1 MRFVHLKFTKF
12 DLYNQ
17 NKVAKLVRHR
27 FFLRNMLCDCCLKLL
42 QIVFE
47 QKNIM
52 LLKARLGEVVLAY
65 NPQQYSLDDLKAIFL
80 ELGFEPIEDK
90 ESQLVED
97 IKRVVIELVHHSTFN
112 AMVRNSDFIVGKF
125 NLSYQHL
132 SAVFSR
138 KEHITLEKYIILQRI
153 EKVKE
158 LIQLEDLSLSEIAF
172 MMGYSSVHYLST
184 QFKKIT
190 GYSVTEY
197 KALPDKERKGVS

>member
-1 MRFVHLKFTKF
+1 MT
-12 DLYNQ
+12 
-17 NKVAKLVRHR
+17 KLVRHR
-27 FFLRNMLCDCCLKLL
+27 LLLRNMLCDCCLKLIQL
-42 QIVFE
+42 VCE
-47 QKNIM
+47 QKNIS
-52 LLKARLGEVVLAY
+52 LIKAKLGEVVLAY
-65 NPQQYSLDDLKAIFL
+65 DPAQYSLDDIKTIFL
-80 ELGFEPIEDK
+80 DLGFEPIEDQ

-97 IKRVVIELVHHSTFN
+97 IKRVVIELVHHSTYN

-138 KEHITLEKYIILQRI
+138 KEQITLEKYIIIQRI

-158 LIQLEDLSLSEIAF
+158 LIQLENLSLSEIAF

-197 KALPDKERKGVS
+197 KALPEKERKGVI

>member
-1 MRFVHLKFTKF
+1 MTFII
-12 DLYNQ
+12 Q
-17 NKVAKLVRHR
+17 IKVTKLVRHR
-27 FFLRNMLCDCCLKLL
+27 FLLRNMLCDCCLKLL

-47 QKNIM
+47 QKEIKI
-52 LLKARLGEVVLAY
+52 LKAKLGEVLLEY
-65 NPQQYSLDDLKAIFL
+65 NPQQYSLEDVKAIFL

-90 ESQLVED
+90 EIQLVED
-97 IKRVVIELVHHSTFN
+97 IKRVVIDLVHYSTYN

-138 KEHITLEKYIILQRI
+138 KENITLEKYIILQRI

-197 KALPDKERKGVS
+197 KALPEKERKGVG

>member
-1 MRFVHLKFTKF
+1 LTSVIKII
-12 DLYNQ
+12 
-17 NKVAKLVRHR
+17 VAKFVRHR
-27 FFLRNMLCDCCLKLL
+27 FSLRNMLCDCCLKLL
-42 QIVFE
+42 HLVFKQNNITIV
-47 QKNIM
+47 
-52 LLKARLGEVVLAY
+52 KARLGEVVVDY
-65 NPQQYSLDDLKAIFL
+65 DPQQYSVEDLKALFVEI
-80 ELGFEPIEDK
+80 GFEPIEDK
-90 ESQLVED
+90 ETQLVED

-112 AMVRNSDFIVGKF
+112 AMVRNSDFIVDKF

-138 KEHITLEKYIILQRI
+138 KEQITLEKYIILQRI

-197 KALPDKERKGVS
+197 KALPEKKRKGVN

>member
-1 MRFVHLKFTKF
+1 MAKFVRQRFS
-12 DLYNQ
+12 
-17 NKVAKLVRHR
+17 
-27 FFLRNMLCDCCLKLL
+27 LRNMLCDCCLKLL
-42 QIVFE
+42 HLVFKQHNIIIV
-47 QKNIM
+47 
-52 LLKARLGEVVLAY
+52 KARLGEVVLDY
-65 NPQQYSLDDLKAIFL
+65 DPQQHNVEDLKALFV
-80 ELGFEPIEDK
+80 EMGFEPIEDK
-90 ESQLVED
+90 ETQLVED
-97 IKRVVIELVHHSTFN
+97 IKRVVIELVHHSTYN

-138 KEHITLEKYIILQRI
+138 KEHITLEKYIIIQRI

-197 KALPDKERKGVS
+197 KALPEKERKGVS